1 VSVGLLA
8 AAAAVSFHPW
18 AERRGETREL
28 LARLALLEGPEP
40 PGACGGEAPPA
51 GAVSLA
57 GAMPLAGAPPSG
69 GPLLASW
76 RSVAGCG
83 AGASVGTGGGV
94 KWIGRNVRGGMFRLE
109 CQANYVKMPYG
120 YNFVGTTLVSRDLGT
135 RWNVGVSVPYLY
147 KYMNNPYDV
156 GVDIANKG
164 PGDVNLLVTRRLGAL
179 QTWNLTLAVGAPT
192 GTHDVKFRS
201 ETLPQ
206 DRQLGL
212 GRPTASLVLDH
223 TIDNDWGPVVLGGT
237 AGYRGGTNDLGSY
250 RAPSASLYAYAS
262 YLLGPFA
269 PAVGLTGTGF
279 YGVDLDL
286 GHEQALPLVSVAA
299 NVSIEWSSDWVALL
313 LGASFP
319 FDYGVHSEAITTYNR
334 FGAWTLGLGAAFA
347 MF

>member
-57 GAMPLAGAPPSG
+57 GALPPAGSPAAG
-69 GPLLASW
+69 DPLLASW

-147 KYMNNPYDV
+147 KYMSNPYDV

-319 FDYGVHSEAITTYNR
+319 FDYGVHSEAIATYNR